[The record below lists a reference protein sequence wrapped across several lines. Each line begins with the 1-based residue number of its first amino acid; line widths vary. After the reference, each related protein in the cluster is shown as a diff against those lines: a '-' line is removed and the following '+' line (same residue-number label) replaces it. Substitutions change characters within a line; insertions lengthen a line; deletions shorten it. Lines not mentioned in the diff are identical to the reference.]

1 MPPLP
6 RVLLRPRRAQPFFS
20 RHPWVYT
27 GAIQEVDGTPAD
39 GDPVDVVTHT
49 GTFIAR
55 GFFNSRSKIR
65 ARLYSWKQDQDL
77 NADFFKKRFAA
88 ATRFRAALFGL
99 GDRVGYR
106 LLASEA
112 DSVSGLI
119 VDRYDK
125 WLTVQFTSLALGQRR
140 EWLIPLLAEVTGCK
154 GIYLRTEKGIGQLEG
169 LELRDGPVWG
179 EPPDGPVF
187 IDDGVV
193 RYRVDLREGQKTGFF
208 LDQRANR
215 LAVAN
220 YTSGRTVLDCFCYSG
235 GFGLHAAKKG
245 AISVEA
251 VDISESALNLAREN
265 ADLNGVRQIRF
276 VKADIFDHLN
286 ALVRDGRKFGAV
298 ILDPPK
304 FARTRKSLP
313 DALRGYHSLLSNAV
327 RLLEPDGVLVMCCCS
342 GLISMSD
349 IETVLARVAVD
360 AGRDVQILE
369 RRGQDVDH
377 PISVTCLETGYL
389 KCLVCRVI

>member
-1 MPPLP
+1 MTAPC
-6 RVLLRPRRAQPFFS
+6 RVVLKPRRAQPFFS

-27 GAIQEVDGTPAD
+27 GAIQEVIGEPAD
-39 GDPVDVVTHT
+39 GAEVDVTTHT

-55 GFFNSRSKIR
+55 GFYNSKSKIR
-65 ARLYSWKQDQDL
+65 ARLYCWDPDQPLDD
-77 NADFFKKRFAA
+77 DFFRKKFAA
-88 ATRFRAALFGL
+88 ATRFRAALFGM
-99 GDRVGYR
+99 GERVGYR

-112 DSVSGLI
+112 DGVSGLI
-119 VDRYDK
+119 VDRYDR

-140 EWLIPLLAEVTGCK
+140 ERLIPILAEVTGCK
-154 GIYLRTEKGIGQLEG
+154 GIYLRTERGIGQLEG
-169 LELRDGPVWG
+169 LDLRDGPIWG
-179 EPPDGPVF
+179 EPPSGPVV

-220 YTSGRTVLDCFCYSG
+220 YASGRTALDCFCYSG
-235 GFGLHAAKKG
+235 GFGLHAAKRG

-265 ADLNGVRQIRF
+265 ADLNGVRSIKF
-276 VKADIFDHLN
+276 VKADVFDHLGT
-286 ALVRDGRKFGAV
+286 LVREGRKFGAI

-313 DALRGYHSLLSNAV
+313 DALRGYHSLLSHAMK
-327 RLLEPDGVLVMCCCS
+327 LLEPEAVLVMCCCS
-342 GLISMSD
+342 GLVGMSD
-349 IETVLARVAVD
+349 LETVMARVAVD
-360 AGRDVQILE
+360 ARRDVQIIE
-369 RRGQDVDH
+369 RRGQDIDH
-377 PISVTCLETGYL
+377 PIAVTCIETGYL
-389 KCLVCRVI
+389 KCLICRVI

>member
-1 MPPLP
+1 MG
-6 RVLLRPRRAQPFFS
+6 RTA
-20 RHPWVYT
+20 
-27 GAIQEVDGTPAD
+27 GA
-39 GDPVDVVTHT
+39 
-49 GTFIAR
+49 
-55 GFFNSRSKIR
+55 
-65 ARLYSWKQDQDL
+65 L
-77 NADFFKKRFAA
+77 
-88 ATRFRAALFGL
+88 
-99 GDRVGYR
+99 
-106 LLASEA
+106 
-112 DSVSGLI
+112 
-119 VDRYDK
+119 
-125 WLTVQFTSLALGQRR
+125 
-140 EWLIPLLAEVTGCK
+140 
-154 GIYLRTEKGIGQLEG
+154 
-169 LELRDGPVWG
+169 
-179 EPPDGPVF
+179 F

-220 YTSGRTVLDCFCYSG
+220 YTSETVLDCFCYSG

-245 AISVEA
+245 TISVEA

-304 FARTRKSLP
+304 FAHTRKSLP
-313 DALRGYHSLLSNAV
+313 DALRRYHSLLGNAMHS
-327 RLLEPDGVLVMCCCS
+327 LEPDGVLVMCCCS
-342 GLISMSD
+342 GLISISD
-349 IETVLARVAVD
+349 IETVMARVAVD
-360 AGRDVQILE
+360 AGRNVQILE